1 MTEGSGTD
9 RPRLPLRRIAGL
21 LAPYRL
27 RLGGTL
33 CLITVSSALGLVPP
47 LLLRGIV
54 DVALPQGRIG
64 LLTFLAVVVIA
75 VSAAGSCAGVAQS
88 YLSLGVGQA
97 VLNDLRIAV
106 YARLQ
111 KMSLAFFTR
120 TQTGE
125 IQSRIA
131 NDVDGMAGTLTVL
144 VPSIVSNVTVV
155 VANLAVMLALD
166 WKLTV
171 LSLLMLPVFVA
182 ISRKVGDM
190 RQRVTRER
198 QQQMARL
205 TVRIDESLSVSGFL
219 LGRTM
224 GRTSMLTSDFAEQS
238 EALRALSMRAA
249 MVGRWRAS
257 VMQIIMSAMPIVIY
271 WAAGVTSRHGQP
283 ILTIGTLVAFAS
295 LQQGLFGPSVQLL
308 QVGITLQGAMPLF
321 ERIFEYLDLP
331 VELAEPRRPVPLPC
345 ARGHVRLENVGF
357 CHGDHQVLRNITID
371 IPAGSHIAVVG
382 ATGAG
387 KTSLGYLVPRLYDVS
402 GGRVTIDGVDVRNL
416 SFETLADIVGVVS
429 QETYLFHAS
438 IADNLRF
445 AKPDASDEELVRA
458 ARIAQIHD
466 LIASLSD
473 GYLTTVGERGYRF
486 SGGEKQRLTIARV
499 ILRDPRVLVLD
510 EATSALDARTERS
523 LQQALDLLSV
533 GRTTITIAH
542 RLSTVAAADQIVVLD
557 HGRIV
562 EQGTPSELRAR
573 GGHYTALL
581 AKANGSDLATR
592 DTAGQLTTAD
602 ACRTEN

>member
-1 MTEGSGTD
+1 
-9 RPRLPLRRIAGL
+9 LPLRRIAGL
-21 LAPYRL
+21 LAPYRI

-33 CLITVSSALGLVPP
+33 GLIAMSSILGLVPP

-64 LLTFLAVVVIA
+64 LLTLLAVVMIA
-75 VSAAGSCAGVAQS
+75 VSAAGSCAGVAQA

-120 TQTGE
+120 THTGE

-144 VPSIVSNVTVV
+144 CPSIVSNATVV
-155 VANLAVMLALD
+155 LANLAAMLTLD

-190 RQRVTRER
+190 RQKITRER

-205 TVRIDESLSVSGFL
+205 TVRIEESLSVSGFL

-224 GRTSMLTSDFAEQS
+224 GRTSVLTREFAEQS
-238 EALRALSMRAA
+238 EVLKALTMRSA
-249 MVGRWRAS
+249 MAGRWRAS
-257 VMQIIMSAMPIVIY
+257 IMQIIMSAMPIVVY
-271 WAAGVTSRHGQP
+271 WAAGVTSSHGRP
-283 ILTIGTLVAFAS
+283 TMTIGTLVAFAS

-308 QVGITLQGAMPLF
+308 QVGITLRGSMPLF
-321 ERIFEYLDLP
+321 ERTFEYLDLP
-331 VELAEPRRPVPLPC
+331 IAMPEPLRPIPLPR

-357 CHGDHQVLRNITID
+357 SHGDHQVLRNISID
-371 IPAGSHIAVVG
+371 IPAGSHVAVVG

-402 GGRVTIDGVDVRNL
+402 AGRVTIDGVDVQDL
-416 SFETLADIVGVVS
+416 SFETLADVVGVVS

-445 AKPDASDEELVRA
+445 AKPDATDEELVEA

-466 LIASLSD
+466 LIASLPD
-473 GYLTTVGERGYRF
+473 GYRTTVGERGYRF

-499 ILRDPRVLVLD
+499 VLRDPRVLVLD
-510 EATSALDARTERS
+510 EATSALDVRTERS

-542 RLSTVAAADQIVVLD
+542 RLSTVAAADWIVVLSE
-557 HGRIV
+557 GRIV
-562 EQGTPSELRAR
+562 EQGTPQALQAR
-573 GGHYTALL
+573 GGHYAALL
-581 AKANGSDLATR
+581 AKTGEPNLATHVP
-592 DTAGQLTTAD
+592 AG
-602 ACRTEN
+602 